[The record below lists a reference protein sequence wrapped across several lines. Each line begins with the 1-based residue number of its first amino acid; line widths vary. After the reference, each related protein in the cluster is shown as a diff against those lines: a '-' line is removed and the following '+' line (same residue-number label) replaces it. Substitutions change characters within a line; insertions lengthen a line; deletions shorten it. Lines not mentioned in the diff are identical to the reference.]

1 MMCHMKAELLF
12 RDKFVYADGAIR
24 EMTLWRLPAV
34 DLERPHG
41 LKYSLYYGRDGVRI
55 VGYDNERG
63 KGDHR
68 HYRDKEETYEFE
80 SVEKLIQD
88 FSNDVAEERGEQN
101 EREQN

>member
-1 MMCHMKAELLF
+1 MKAELLF

-24 EMTLWRLPAV
+24 EMTLWKLLIA
-34 DLERPHG
+34 DEERPHG
-41 LKYSLYYGRDGVRI
+41 LKYSLYYGSDGTRV

-68 HYRDKEETYEFE
+68 HYREREEKYEFE

-88 FSNDVAEERGEQN
+88 FRDDIAEERGKKN
-101 EREQN
+101 EGK